1 MWLIMADM
9 YGHKWT
15 SQHSV
20 EVDKEGVW
28 RKALTGVSPRQ
39 FADGLNLVVTGGDEW
54 PPAAPVFR
62 KLCLNGL
69 DTPAQRAF
77 KKKEAA
83 QVPVGRWLPDHNKQ
97 ERIKAAKEATLK
109 QLRKPSKKLTKEE
122 TDAILKSLDR

>member
-1 MWLIMADM
+1 MADM

-15 SQHSV
+15 SQHGV
-20 EVDKEGVW
+20 DVDKEGVW

-39 FADGLNLVVTGGDEW
+39 FADGLNLVVTEGDEW

-77 KKKEAA
+77 KKQEAA
-83 QVPVGRWLPDHNKQ
+83 QVPVGRWLEDKGSKA
-97 ERIKAAKEATLK
+97 RIQAAKEKAMK
-109 QLRKPSKKLTKEE
+109 IMRGEK
-122 TDAILKSLDR
+122 